1 MKDDI
6 ILAKGFL
13 FKWTIDAVDNRCR
26 TVALRERVDGR
37 VTRRA
42 LVLQF
47 GDQTPPPP
55 PHFMTR
61 KDDKRV
67 GKGNLEM

>member
-1 MKDDI
+1 MQN
-6 ILAKGFL
+6 
-13 FKWTIDAVDNRCR
+13 WVDG
-26 TVALRERVDGR
+26 RVDGR
-37 VTRRA
+37 VTHRA

-47 GDQTPPPP
+47 GDQTPPP